1 MENITDIVNIDQTYQ
16 QPIQSST
23 NVSHE
28 TAIRNVLE
36 NAFNSQ
42 TEAYNDE
49 KERIKVIIIEEITE
63 RKSNLLQVKNC
74 IEREYEKSLSSI
86 DNAYIEQKYMKYCT
100 ELWMEKVTA
109 LVQATTECNDT
120 KLIQTILSSIDKIKT
135 LSDIPESFKQLEYYK
150 NLVDHY
156 HFISENKK
164 KNLISQ
170 FKEECLVPIFAYSA
184 TAQKESIFL
193 EAFVDLL
200 SSSRNIQSI
209 INKLRLAD
217 FCMGVTY
224 NGTPGDGS
232 DGYPGESGGNVLIL
246 VNKIENPENFTIIS
260 NGGNGSV
267 GQDGGDGKNGVD
279 GKGIINSDFCEKFPP
294 VSKLFCYSRWKNVEK
309 TINSIKSDLQEIK
322 IGWYRDWT
330 FCDPYTKN
338 VFNDIHDAI
347 IADGDIFLNTITEQG
362 NEITFSYQAPNLFY
376 NCQSFLLYKGSL
388 GKPGSPGGRNGIGGQ
403 GGYPGDIIVRNVAT
417 NQQILV
423 TTQSKEGT
431 AGKNGKAGKY
441 GNHGKNGWD
450 MGYIDYSIGDKWP
463 KIFGTDQNSK
473 LMLKYHED
481 NSSERVHCP
490 YKIDNYDKYSYV
502 EITSSNIMD
511 KKETKYEERNSDE
524 LNRNRQHHAQAV
536 RKKNISQ
543 SNIEANYSV
552 YCNNTTDKN
561 SIKSMQL
568 EIEKINQQIRQA
580 MTENQEAQKN
590 QTTESK
596 IECKWKFIK
605 QKDYNY
611 KERKD
616 LKRIIRS
623 DRTDRK
629 SIQDLLN
636 EVKCPQS
643 NFDNWFH
650 LQDIEIKIDEINEFL
665 SYFEIW
671 KSEILKKGSKLTN
684 TQNKLKEIELLLI
697 DKYRFATLQVI
708 AMQLVSHN
716 KVKSKIELTAETVLK
731 YLVKD
736 KTKNNDI
743 SHSILGTL
751 SQYLYE
757 DKKEQREKIVN
768 YCETDLL
775 SCDENIQ
782 SFKRSI
788 QVFILEE
795 RKSEVDFLD
804 CLKKYFNEYTQF
816 LEEKDHKFKTF
827 FCAFK
832 RELTKPLHRKVL
844 DLWNRSIK
852 DVSLKQELKNKI
864 KNDKLLNALYIR
876 FNKQLTLQ
884 YDWEKC
890 CKDKDVLKEYYN
902 YIRGKGPLS
911 KSYRELLAHLFNVN
925 IRLYISDIK
934 YDLSLRD
941 NHNPSSKIAIHA
953 VQISNEFIQYSIDE
967 NYLKLVEEREYKNV
981 NCFTENDIKTW
992 VKKNSGCNELNVTL
1006 LVINRAI
1013 QLKRGF
1019 KLRATQILTVL
1030 AFLTTDQSTLAQVST
1045 GEGKTLII
1053 VAISL
1058 IKLLRGEMVDIVTSS
1073 YVLAKRDS
1081 ETNKDIY
1088 NLFGFDVSHNCS
1100 EDIEKRKEIYSCNQI
1115 VYGDLSNFQ
1124 RDYLLDRFYGKNIL
1138 GHHDFANIIVDEVDS
1153 MLLDKGNNM
1162 LYLTHDIADLD
1173 KLSSVFIYIWQW
1185 IKRPVKYS
1193 DDFISLFDT
1202 EAIKESVLNE
1212 LYGYV
1217 KKEDIGNL
1225 GSDLSDQHKTIIW
1238 QRLVSADIIDNHGK
1252 LLKENINDSQLN
1264 EILLPEFITYKDRL
1278 NYLLIECIKRNTY
1291 IRVPNYLK
1299 SFVEN
1304 HLDSWINNAITAFFM
1319 KAERDYVVDI
1329 DRSGTYADR
1338 NPIITIIDTDTG
1350 TDEVNS
1356 QWDEGLHQFLQLK
1369 HGCKITSQS
1378 LKAVFISN
1386 ISFFKLYRTLYGL
1399 TGSLGSQR
1407 ERDLLK
1413 EIHKVDFVTIPTAVP
1428 KQFQEYK
1435 PILCI
1440 NKKEWITY
1448 IKQEVNKIIEENY
1461 RSVLIICETVHNVE
1475 VLYKAFGGRTARG
1488 VHKYVRDYEEF
1499 DVAQGK
1505 KELDQGQIIIAT
1517 NLSGRGTDIKITK
1530 KLREAGGL
1538 HICLTYLPRNIRVEQ
1553 QAFGRAARCGDRGSG
1568 QLIILDSYG
1577 TEKSIA
1583 KVLDLKKE
1591 RDINEVYRI
1600 SNIKTYYDFQIY
1612 EEERCFNEFKKQFEE
1627 LKKIL
1632 SVQNVR
1638 SEIKEILLR
1647 SCLDQ
1652 WTFWLDKNCHH
1663 IKMISDEQ
1671 QKHNF
1676 YKRFDD
1682 FITKLKNFNSECS
1695 RNSSVHRRNY
1705 NENWLN
1711 WVDGNPVQMIKLGKY
1726 FSQNNEHKNS
1736 IKDAIRLFDDV
1747 IRMEPYFS
1755 EAAHYYKAFA
1765 LTKCNRAS
1773 SKQFE
1778 MELQIAAKLIDE
1790 HIRFVMITSGIINEI
1805 KENNNSIIRIN
1816 AFREQQEI
1824 TLKLY
1829 HMFLQSIDD
1838 IFGHNITPQSFSNY
1852 DINEEL
1858 SEKIYKDLIKNKI
1871 LSKMKV
1877 KHNISEDD
1885 IDTICF
1891 NYGISTDMLKSFLS
1905 KYVDINESAFLKD
1918 LKKEIK
1924 LPNKEEFWKLLME
1937 KNVLIDDV
1945 QFIIVDIEKL
1955 NEIDPSLLDSL
1966 RSQNEFEQK
1975 SLDDNNGYIL
1985 FNTSVIPRTQRFI
1998 TFKKD
2003 EFVKYVGKEKYKSL
2017 KKKRIFSFNRKSLL
2031 NIVNTKSI
2039 TFPCYDSI
2047 TPEDFNK
2054 ININNNEAV
2063 NILTELC
2070 EQSVIEDI
2078 GNNIYRLKIK
2088 FYEIEQIKLRYCPVY
2103 ENDVKTLLSL
2113 CFSYRIDFQKLE
2125 EQSQKNAPMCLQIMS
2140 KPHLDLFFDLIENK
2154 LIKCNTVITHNKDLE
2169 EKLKQIYKREMNK
2182 DDFML
2187 LISQDKLIPDECK
2200 ELLLNHL
2207 IKKNWLRSTPIGY
2220 NINTDDMRQKPLNFN
2235 AETTY
2240 KIQEIDKT
2248 VEKILDNELH
2258 LAKIETIQFIANT
2271 LKILRSSLQ
2280 SIIVPEY
2287 KLQSLSSL
2295 SELKSIEEMH
2305 HFSLNA
2311 LDQILQIKDKK
2322 YTRNMI
2328 WDCIIPIGTGICKV
2342 AAGYLMHIITK
2353 YQNTGNAF
2361 GNALIKEGLNDL
2373 TNGIYT
2379 LLPRFFEWKLYTQCK
2394 LMNLFSSVCAFG
2406 LKTLKK
2412 GANVAKFAYK
2422 IIKSNLGFNMKIT
2435 NMSEEALIKT
2445 TALNL
2450 AEKKVTRL
2458 TAAKTIEIV
2467 CHSFANVGIVLFMEN
2482 CLRKLCE
2489 EMDTM
2494 ILSTIEQEIEIEL
2507 CNISENLEKLYNLL
2521 GQHKALNVI
2530 NGLTNSFFNS
2540 QGNLEQ
2546 FISITCNIAESVAHD
2561 VGKSVVETNK
2571 IHIMPKFSKSAVEK
2585 IMYKLKKSSHITN
2598 IRTITKNLLINL
2610 NQKIIDKLNK
2620 QIKEEELEL
2629 LNQKLE
2635 TNENFKC
2642 FEREVVNQWKSM
2654 LRENVSQIIE
2664 KHIVSPISKKGVN
2677 HLIKHVRKNIQ
2688 RVHTYYT
2695 EQGYSENFEQ
2705 LKQICMKNLLQKA
2718 DEAKEIEEQITE
2730 KYHKDLIKLLTK
2742 TKNPELYAD
2751 MIEEGIPMD
2760 IACIGASTQII
2771 KRLLKNNGYK
2781 KDIKIVIEE
2790 NNGIKQEFFSL
2801 SEEQEC
2807 ITISLKLKDN
2817 YFNICKTNTSENDNS
2832 ESKNN
2837 CLYEAVLKE
2846 FSPLK
2851 DAMSREQ
2858 FRTEVIDCI
2867 KSDKE
2872 IRNYIKKG
2880 GHQTHSS
2887 LRPIDSGLQKLEKTE
2902 NKDLSIALNEDIYD
2916 FEQYRYMRKK
2926 RNFYKHILRRFVRN
2940 CYLSQ
2945 CHPKFAHFLS
2955 QVQNDTKCSNEWHG
2969 ETESIDVF
2977 PSRNVNIS
2985 TNTTYTES
2993 FTAEDATILKDI
3005 RDELKTTI
3013 KLFIANE
3020 NVSDGD
3026 LEFWNIFLGDNS
3038 VKLLFGK
3045 NQNGSTDSTDK

>member
-1 MENITDIVNIDQTYQ
+1 
-16 QPIQSST
+16 
-23 NVSHE
+23 
-28 TAIRNVLE
+28 
-36 NAFNSQ
+36 
-42 TEAYNDE
+42 
-49 KERIKVIIIEEITE
+49 
-63 RKSNLLQVKNC
+63 
-74 IEREYEKSLSSI
+74 
-86 DNAYIEQKYMKYCT
+86 
-100 ELWMEKVTA
+100 
-109 LVQATTECNDT
+109 
-120 KLIQTILSSIDKIKT
+120 
-135 LSDIPESFKQLEYYK
+135 
-150 NLVDHY
+150 
-156 HFISENKK
+156 
-164 KNLISQ
+164 
-170 FKEECLVPIFAYSA
+170 
-184 TAQKESIFL
+184 
-193 EAFVDLL
+193 
-200 SSSRNIQSI
+200 
-209 INKLRLAD
+209 
-217 FCMGVTY
+217 
-224 NGTPGDGS
+224 
-232 DGYPGESGGNVLIL
+232 
-246 VNKIENPENFTIIS
+246 
-260 NGGNGSV
+260 
-267 GQDGGDGKNGVD
+267 
-279 GKGIINSDFCEKFPP
+279 
-294 VSKLFCYSRWKNVEK
+294 
-309 TINSIKSDLQEIK
+309 
-322 IGWYRDWT
+322 
-330 FCDPYTKN
+330 
-338 VFNDIHDAI
+338 
-347 IADGDIFLNTITEQG
+347 
-362 NEITFSYQAPNLFY
+362 
-376 NCQSFLLYKGSL
+376 
-388 GKPGSPGGRNGIGGQ
+388 
-403 GGYPGDIIVRNVAT
+403 
-417 NQQILV
+417 
-423 TTQSKEGT
+423 
-431 AGKNGKAGKY
+431 
-441 GNHGKNGWD
+441 
-450 MGYIDYSIGDKWP
+450 
-463 KIFGTDQNSK
+463 
-473 LMLKYHED
+473 
-481 NSSERVHCP
+481 
-490 YKIDNYDKYSYV
+490 
-502 EITSSNIMD
+502 
-511 KKETKYEERNSDE
+511 
-524 LNRNRQHHAQAV
+524 
-536 RKKNISQ
+536 
-543 SNIEANYSV
+543 
-552 YCNNTTDKN
+552 
-561 SIKSMQL
+561 
-568 EIEKINQQIRQA
+568 
-580 MTENQEAQKN
+580 
-590 QTTESK
+590 
-596 IECKWKFIK
+596 
-605 QKDYNY
+605 
-611 KERKD
+611 
-616 LKRIIRS
+616 
-623 DRTDRK
+623 
-629 SIQDLLN
+629 
-636 EVKCPQS
+636 
-643 NFDNWFH
+643 
-650 LQDIEIKIDEINEFL
+650 
-665 SYFEIW
+665 
-671 KSEILKKGSKLTN
+671 
-684 TQNKLKEIELLLI
+684 
-697 DKYRFATLQVI
+697 
-708 AMQLVSHN
+708 
-716 KVKSKIELTAETVLK
+716 
-731 YLVKD
+731 
-736 KTKNNDI
+736 
-743 SHSILGTL
+743 
-751 SQYLYE
+751 
-757 DKKEQREKIVN
+757 
-768 YCETDLL
+768 
-775 SCDENIQ
+775 
-782 SFKRSI
+782 
-788 QVFILEE
+788 
-795 RKSEVDFLD
+795 
-804 CLKKYFNEYTQF
+804 
-816 LEEKDHKFKTF
+816 
-827 FCAFK
+827 
-832 RELTKPLHRKVL
+832 
-844 DLWNRSIK
+844 
-852 DVSLKQELKNKI
+852 
-864 KNDKLLNALYIR
+864 
-876 FNKQLTLQ
+876 
-884 YDWEKC
+884 
-890 CKDKDVLKEYYN
+890 
-902 YIRGKGPLS
+902 
-911 KSYRELLAHLFNVN
+911 
-925 IRLYISDIK
+925 
-934 YDLSLRD
+934 
-941 NHNPSSKIAIHA
+941 
-953 VQISNEFIQYSIDE
+953 
-967 NYLKLVEEREYKNV
+967 
-981 NCFTENDIKTW
+981 
-992 VKKNSGCNELNVTL
+992 
-1006 LVINRAI
+1006 
-1013 QLKRGF
+1013 
-1019 KLRATQILTVL
+1019 
-1030 AFLTTDQSTLAQVST
+1030 
-1045 GEGKTLII
+1045 
-1053 VAISL
+1053 
-1058 IKLLRGEMVDIVTSS
+1058 
-1073 YVLAKRDS
+1073 
-1081 ETNKDIY
+1081 
-1088 NLFGFDVSHNCS
+1088 
-1100 EDIEKRKEIYSCNQI
+1100 
-1115 VYGDLSNFQ
+1115 
-1124 RDYLLDRFYGKNIL
+1124 
-1138 GHHDFANIIVDEVDS
+1138 
-1153 MLLDKGNNM
+1153 
-1162 LYLTHDIADLD
+1162 
-1173 KLSSVFIYIWQW
+1173 
-1185 IKRPVKYS
+1185 
-1193 DDFISLFDT
+1193 
-1202 EAIKESVLNE
+1202 
-1212 LYGYV
+1212 
-1217 KKEDIGNL
+1217 
-1225 GSDLSDQHKTIIW
+1225 
-1238 QRLVSADIIDNHGK
+1238 
-1252 LLKENINDSQLN
+1252 
-1264 EILLPEFITYKDRL
+1264 
-1278 NYLLIECIKRNTY
+1278 
-1291 IRVPNYLK
+1291 
-1299 SFVEN
+1299 
-1304 HLDSWINNAITAFFM
+1304 M

-1413 EIHKVDFVTIPTAVP
+1413 EIHKVDFVTIPTAEP

-1448 IKQEVNKIIEENY
+1448 IQQEVNKIIEENY

-2207 IKKNWLRSTPIGY
+2207 IKKKWLRLTPIGY
-2220 NINTDDMRQKPLNFN
+2220 YINNDYMRQKPLNFN

-2373 TNGIYT
+2373 TNGIYA
-2379 LLPRFFEWKLYTQCK
+2379 LLPRFFEWKFYTQCK

-2540 QGNLEQ
+2540 Q
-2546 FISITCNIAESVAHD
+2546 
-2561 VGKSVVETNK
+2561 
-2571 IHIMPKFSKSAVEK
+2571 
-2585 IMYKLKKSSHITN
+2585 
-2598 IRTITKNLLINL
+2598 
-2610 NQKIIDKLNK
+2610 
-2620 QIKEEELEL
+2620 EEELEL

-2760 IACIGASTQII
+2760 IACI
-2771 KRLLKNNGYK
+2771 
-2781 KDIKIVIEE
+2781 
-2790 NNGIKQEFFSL
+2790 
-2801 SEEQEC
+2801 
-2807 ITISLKLKDN
+2807 
-2817 YFNICKTNTSENDNS
+2817 
-2832 ESKNN
+2832 
-2837 CLYEAVLKE
+2837 E

-2872 IRNYIKKG
+2872 IRNYIRKG

-2887 LRPIDSGLQKLEKTE
+2887 LRPIDSGLQKSEKTE